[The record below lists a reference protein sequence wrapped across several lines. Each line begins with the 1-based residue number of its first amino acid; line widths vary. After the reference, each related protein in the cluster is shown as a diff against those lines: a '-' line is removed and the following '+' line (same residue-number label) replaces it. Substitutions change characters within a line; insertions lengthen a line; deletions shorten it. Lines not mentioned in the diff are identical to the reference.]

1 MNKELPEDLINE
13 ILSRVPIG
21 QWTGRF
27 RCVCKSWLALFSD
40 PSFILREKSADSG
53 LQILINSINNND
65 DRSVYHLYSADKLEP
80 LLPSPVQL
88 PFNPEKPI
96 EDNYRYW
103 NRSIRIAGSCNGLVF
118 IADCAYDLILWNPA
132 TSETKL
138 VPNSPFHLD
147 WFLEAVGFGFD
158 PESDDYKIVR
168 QFVPDEGP
176 RGLYSSEVYCLRT
189 DSWTKLP
196 DDDNGYYWRDCDG
209 QIAQCNKGKL
219 YWLNWDSDGEHKS
232 LIFKSFAMSSHE
244 FQTVDLRLP
253 SEIDDVYGDLEYLLN
268 EEYMVALFPLRDDV
282 RRFVTKSW
290 EVWLLL
296 KYWVP
301 ESWTKLFVIANPH
314 PGKMMWKFDGIS
326 RNLKWLFL
334 SFRFHGCRDVGEM
347 PLHASSPETGNLT
360 DLHVLDVSTRNWNVM
375 VVNYMPSQI
384 SIRDYYASSS

>member
-27 RCVCKSWLALFSD
+27 RCVCKSWRALISD

-65 DRSVYHLYSADKLEP
+65 DRSVYHLYSADTLEP

-103 NRSIRIAGSCNGLVF
+103 NRPIRIAGSCNGLVF

-138 VPNSPFHLD
+138 VPNSPFHLGGI
-147 WFLEAVGFGFD
+147 LEAVGFGFD

-168 QFVPDEGP
+168 QFVSDEGP
-176 RGLYSSEVYCLRT
+176 PGLYSSEVYCLRT

-196 DDDNGYYWRDCDG
+196 DDDNGYYRRDYYR
-209 QIAQCNKGKL
+209 QMAQCNKGKL
-219 YWLNWDSDGEHKS
+219 YWLNWDSVGEHKS

-244 FQTVDLRLP
+244 FRTLDLRLP
-253 SEIDDVYGDLEYLLN
+253 SEIDVYGDLEYLLN
-268 EEYMVALFPLRDDV
+268 EEYMVALFPIRDDV

-290 EVWLLL
+290 EVWVLL

-301 ESWTKLFVIANPH
+301 ESWTKLFVIPNPH
-314 PGKMMWKFDGIS
+314 PVKMIWKFDGIS

-334 SFRFHGCRDVGEM
+334 SFRFHDCSVVGEM

-360 DLHVLDVSTRNWNVM
+360 DLHVLDVSTRNWEVI

-384 SIRDYYASSS
+384 SIRDYYASS